1 MQSVSQPCITRDD
14 IEQAANRIRGY
25 VRETP
30 VIWTE
35 PGAFKIPS
43 SLALKLE
50 LLQITGSFKPRGAFN
65 RILAPDGNRGIP
77 ESGIVAASGGN
88 HGIAAAHAARRLGH
102 RANIFVPSISSG
114 FKLDRLKESGA
125 FLHVVGERYA
135 ESLAASKE
143 FARESGALE
152 VHAYDHPAVLAGAGT
167 MAMEFDRQ
175 APELDTVLIACGGGG
190 LIGGAAAWYAG
201 RTKVIGVEPEHSRAL
216 HAALEAGRP
225 VPVSVDGVAADSLG
239 AAQVGGLMFPI
250 AQAFVDRVVL
260 VSDED
265 IIAAQKVLWSEMR
278 LVAEPGGAAALAAIF
293 SGHYKIAEGE
303 RVGVVVCGSNAV
315 LG

>member
-1 MQSVSQPCITRDD
+1 MQSLSQPCITRDD
-14 IEQAANRIRGY
+14 IELAANRIRGY

-65 RILAPDGNRGIP
+65 RILSAAVP

-88 HGIAAAHAARRLGH
+88 HGIAVAHAAMRLGH

-125 FLHVVGERYA
+125 FLHIVGERYA

-167 MAMEFDRQ
+167 VAMEFDRQ
-175 APELDTVLIACGGGG
+175 APQLDTVLIACGGGG

-201 RTKVIGVEPEHSRAL
+201 STKVIGVEPESSRAL
-216 HAALEAGRP
+216 HAALQAGRP

-250 AQAFVDRVVL
+250 AQVFVDLVVL
-260 VSDED
+260 VSDEN
-265 IIAAQKVLWSEMR
+265 IITAQKALWSELR
-278 LVAEPGGAAALAAIF
+278 LVAEPGGAAALAAIL
-293 SGHYKIAEGE
+293 SGRYKITESE
-303 RVGVVVCGSNAV
+303 RVGVVVCGSNSV
-315 LG
+315 LS

>member
-1 MQSVSQPCITRDD
+1 MQPLSQPCITRQD
-14 IEQAANRIRGY
+14 IEQAADRIRGY

-65 RILAPDGNRGIP
+65 RILSAESVPDG
-77 ESGIVAASGGN
+77 GIVAASGGN
-88 HGIAAAHAARRLGH
+88 HGIAAAHAARRLGYK
-102 RANIFVPSISSG
+102 ANIFVPSISSG
-114 FKLDRLKESGA
+114 FKLDRLKASGA
-125 FLHVVGERYA
+125 FLHIVGERYA

-201 RTKVIGVEPEHSRAL
+201 STKVIGVEPERSRAL
-216 HAALEAGRP
+216 HAALQAGRP

-265 IIAAQKVLWSEMR
+265 IIAAQKALWNEMR
-278 LVAEPGGAAALAAIF
+278 LVAEPGGAAALAAVL

-303 RVGVVVCGSNAV
+303 RVGVVVCGSNAL
-315 LG
+315 LGY

>member
-1 MQSVSQPCITRDD
+1 MQSMSQPCIARDD

-35 PGAFKIPS
+35 PGAFKTSTSI
-43 SLALKLE
+43 ALKLE
-50 LLQITGSFKPRGAFN
+50 LLQVTGSFKPRGAFN
-65 RILAPDGNRGIP
+65 RILVASVP
-77 ESGIVAASGGN
+77 EVGIVAASGGN
-88 HGIAAAHAARRLGH
+88 HGIAAAHAARRLGYK
-102 RANIFVPSISSG
+102 ASIFVPSISSG
-114 FKLDRLKESGA
+114 FKLDRLKEAGA
-125 FLHVVGERYA
+125 FLHVVGDRYA
-135 ESLAASKE
+135 DALAASHQL
-143 FARESGALE
+143 AQDTGALE

-175 APELDTVLIACGGGG
+175 APGLDTVLIACGGGG

-201 RTKVIGVEPEHSRAL
+201 RTKIIGVEPERSRAL

-239 AAQVGGLMFPI
+239 AAQVGDLMFPI
-250 AQAFVDRVVL
+250 AQAYIDQVVL

-265 IIAAQKVLWSEMR
+265 IVAAQKALWSEMR
-278 LVAEPGGAAALAAIF
+278 LVAEPGGAASLAAVLA
-293 SGHYKIAEGE
+293 GRYKIAAGE

-315 LG
+315 LA